1 MQLVINSNLDFV
13 EGNILSAVHYNPIDL
28 SQTVL
33 HPIGYTFCGIKAVK
47 MGL

>member
-13 EGNILSAVHYNPIDL
+13 EGNILSAVHYIPIDL
-28 SQTVL
+28 FQTVL
-33 HPIGYTFCGIKAVK
+33 HPLGFKFCGIKAVK